1 MNRRKSLLRIFNV
14 EVMLTFSP
22 KPLSQIAPPEVS
34 RCVLLKNCFNPAEE
48 SGTAWVKELEEDV
61 KHECEEKYGKV
72 CVPFQI
78 LTQPLGE
85 PYSRR
90 RRLQW

>member
-1 MNRRKSLLRIFNV
+1 MNRRKSLLRIVGV
-14 EVMLTFSP
+14 EAMLTFSP
-22 KPLSQIAPPEVS
+22 KPVAQVTPPDVS

-61 KHECEEKYGKV
+61 KHECEDKYGKV
-72 CVPFQI
+72 CIPSKTS
-78 LTQPLGE
+78 TQLLGE

-90 RRLQW
+90 RRFQW